1 METSKIKFL
10 CSLSDRIY
18 DNAKKAKNS
27 IFTEGI
33 KGLVINSNYSSLT
46 IDFDDYPEL
55 KPIAEKVINYL
66 IKSEES
72 KQKEVKIAIAKEL

>member
-1 METSKIKFL
+1 MKTDKITYL
-10 CSLSDRIY
+10 CRLSDRIY
-18 DNAKKAKNS
+18 NNAEKAKNS
-27 IFTEGI
+27 IFTKGI
-33 KGLVINSNYSSLT
+33 KGLVINSNYSNLT